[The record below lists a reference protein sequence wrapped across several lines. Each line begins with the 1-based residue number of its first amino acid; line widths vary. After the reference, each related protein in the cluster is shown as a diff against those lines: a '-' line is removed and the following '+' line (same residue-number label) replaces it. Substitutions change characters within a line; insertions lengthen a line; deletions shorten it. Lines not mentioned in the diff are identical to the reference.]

1 MIGIARDCVRA
12 VLVLVVLAVGLEM
25 LQAHREAAGRLPQAA
40 APVAPAWQ
48 PVHSWPQAAN
58 ERPNPPA
65 WQPMQTVVI
74 QPPPP
79 AQPIRRVAGSLVDL
93 ADSMLGVIR

>member
-1 MIGIARDCVRA
+1 MIGIVRDCVRA

-25 LQAHREAAGRLPQAA
+25 LQAHREAAGRVPQAA
-40 APVAPAWQ
+40 CQATPAWQ
-48 PVHSWPQAAN
+48 PAA
-58 ERPNPPA
+58 PPPA
-65 WQPMQTVVI
+65 WQPMQAVVI

-79 AQPIRRVAGSLVDL
+79 SPPIRRVASSFVDL

>member
-1 MIGIARDCVRA
+1 MIGIVRDIVRA
-12 VLVLVVLAVGLEM
+12 ALVLVVLAVGLEL
-25 LQAHREAAGRLPQAA
+25 LQAHREAA
-40 APVAPAWQ
+40 APRPWQ

-58 ERPNPPA
+58 ERPAAWPQPQAAPPA

-79 AQPIRRVAGSLVDL
+79 AQPIRRVASSFVDL
-93 ADSMLGVIR
+93 AESMLGVIR